1 MKAIKF
7 CPQCCHNVTAEK
19 GMRLKHMN
27 GRVTEFHK
35 SCAKKLLKESPIIW
49 KVYEKT
55 QINKGS

>member
-1 MKAIKF
+1 MKPIKF

-27 GRVTEFHK
+27 GRVTKFHK
-35 SCAKKLLKESPIIW
+35 SCVKKLLKEAPNNW

-55 QINKGS
+55 QINF